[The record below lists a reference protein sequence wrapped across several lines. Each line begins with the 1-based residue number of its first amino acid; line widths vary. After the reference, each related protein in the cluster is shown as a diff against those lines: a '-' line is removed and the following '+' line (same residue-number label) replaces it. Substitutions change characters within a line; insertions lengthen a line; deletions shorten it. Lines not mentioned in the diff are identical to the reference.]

1 MENKNVHHDSVT
13 LVYYIIGMLIL
24 RQVELEFKH

>member
-13 LVYYIIGMLIL
+13 LVYHIIGMLIL
-24 RQVELEFKH
+24 RQVELELKH